1 MEKRSKR
8 GIAPRGH
15 HDENDEAGAT
25 THVYQEGAARTRLA
39 PGDDSRPAGRTRRN
53 ETQPTLRERCTD
65 GAVRGRACQN
75 RRSDRSLPQPARTG
89 RSRTRCALAGGA
101 SSHGNQA
108 QSAALEW
115 ADTVTIEVDW
125 PASSSA
131 AIKAGVENWEAWQFE
146 RGNYDADGQSADAAT
161 KRRWARNYLR
171 HCATTYEEQLAALF
185 GVVGKDDAYQLIK
198 LRVEEMIEQR
208 FPDLAQ

>member
-1 MEKRSKR
+1 M
-8 GIAPRGH
+8 
-15 HDENDEAGAT
+15 T
-25 THVYQEGAARTRLA
+25 RTMK
-39 PGDDSRPAGRTRRN
+39 PEQQRTFTKK
-53 ETQPTLRERCTD
+53 ELRERGWRPSMIRDLLGEPDATKRNPRYASAAPMALY
-65 GAVRGRACQN
+65 AVERVKTAE
-75 RRSDRSLPQPARTG
+75 ATEAF
-89 RSRTRCALAGGA
+89 RSRLEQAEAAHAARSQAARRVMETRRK
-101 SSHGNQA
+101 
-108 QSAALEW
+108 AALEW

-131 AIKAGVENWEAWQFE
+131 AIKAGVENWQAWQFE
-146 RGNYDADGQSADAAT
+146 RGNYDADGQSADTAT